1 MFLFSSLPVLLCV
14 VTVSFSN
21 TKAVEDAQKT
31 CPVVA
36 CAIPV
41 TNGTPGRDGRD
52 GPKGEKGEP
61 GRGQATLLKPLPQQD
76 SVLSKGSSIETGGGS
91 PFIMVRACERAF
103 SLKMLLWLSRIPHC
117 HPGIG
122 DTWLSLEKGCLDC
135 SGSCLRTGHPQDAGG
150 SFFLGSPQVE
160 WQFLGVNQLLS
171 FWRKRMSDSYFFIF
185 PSSSNRA
192 RAQRLAGPSRE
203 NGASRKHRESWASRT
218 QGLQR
223 RSWR

>member
-1 MFLFSSLPVLLCV
+1 MFLFSSLPVLLCL

-21 TKAVEDAQKT
+21 TKAIEDAQKT

-61 GRGQATLLKPLPQQD
+61 GRGQATLLKPLPEQE

-91 PFIMVRACERAF
+91 PFIKVRACEGAF
-103 SLKMLLWLSRIPHC
+103 SLKMLLWLSGSLTATLELVTHGC
-117 HPGIG
+117 H
-122 DTWLSLEKGCLDC
+122 LEKGYLDC

-160 WQFLGVNQLLS
+160 WQFLGVNQLSS